1 MTSDSAAELHAE
13 RTYDGQRAR
22 MAVPTNF
29 LASIPPEVVDRI
41 AKLVP
46 TKVALLAAASGSQ
59 RAQSGAAAP
68 KWPRVFHVFLDT
80 HRHFSDS
87 ERRESMLAALEA
99 QAARFSL
106 LSITMPDFEL
116 DAEANALTH
125 PPMLA
130 PERGAVRLAA
140 VSFAHVF

>member
-1 MTSDSAAELHAE
+1 MAAQPNL
-13 RTYDGQRAR
+13 
-22 MAVPTNF
+22 
-29 LASIPPEVVDRI
+29 LALLPPEAVQHI
-41 AKLVP
+41 AGHAPEKA
-46 TKVALLAAASGSQ
+46 ALLAAASGSQ

-68 KWPRVFHVFLDT
+68 KWPRFFHVFLDT

-140 VSFAHVF
+140 VS